1 MRSAG
6 IGTIGTL
13 VSLIAVAAPAAA
25 QSPAAAGE
33 PPADPIPAHVTL
45 AFESRAVGE
54 TRTINIYTPPG
65 YETSGK
71 AYPVLYMPDGGL
83 AEDFPHVVNTIDSL
97 IALHRIRPVLVV
109 GIENTERR
117 RDLTGPTRIASDSAI
132 APRVGGSAAFR
143 RFIRDELMPEIRH
156 RYRCTDEVSI
166 VGESL
171 AGFFI
176 VETFLLEPTMFR
188 RYIAL
193 SPSLWWDAGALTQAA
208 EPRVR
213 ALDRTHRTLF
223 LASADETQI
232 IPWTSALAAT
242 LTAGAPP
249 SLRWSYEPRP
259 DLHHNTI
266 FRAVA
271 PEAFAKV
278 LK

>member
-1 MRSAG
+1 MHSAA
-6 IGTIGTL
+6 TGTL
-13 VSLIAVAAPAAA
+13 RSLLLLAAVAAPAAA
-25 QSPAAAGE
+25 QTPGATGE
-33 PPADPIPAHVTL
+33 PPTDPIPAHTTFAL
-45 AFESRAVGE
+45 ESRAVGE
-54 TRTINIYTPPG
+54 TRTINVYTPPG

-71 AYPVLYMPDGGL
+71 PYPVLYMPDGGM

-143 RFIRDELMPEIRH
+143 QFIRDELMPEIRH

-176 VETFLLEPTMFR
+176 VETFLLQPAMFR

-193 SPSLWWDAGALTQAA
+193 SPSLWWDGGALTQTA

-213 ALDRTHRTLF
+213 GLDRAHRTLF
-223 LASADETQI
+223 MASADEPQI

-242 LTAGAPP
+242 LKAGAPP